1 MVTVVITTYKR
12 KLDIVER
19 AIRSV
24 VAQTYRDWELI
35 VVDDSPEDYEYRLE
49 IKKMVNRYAN
59 DYQVVYH
66 ANPKSSGACFSRNVG
81 LEMARGEFIAYLDD
95 DDEWVPSKLERQT
108 EAMNNADGHVALVY
122 CPYYSI
128 DEETGQKKAVKKP
141 MRSGMLYEYLLEV
154 GNIFGGMSMP
164 LMRTACVKDV
174 GGFDI
179 LMQSAQD
186 MDLWLRLAKKYPVIY
201 LDEPLVNYYIHG
213 GDQISTNPYKRIAG
227 LTRLNEKNRDY
238 LETHKK
244 AKWKREM
251 GLIRFYL
258 LAENNEKAFIKWK
271 ETACIWPGNI
281 LGNMKMLLTILL
293 FRFRS

>member
-108 EAMNNADGHVALVY
+108 EAMNSADGHVALVY

-186 MDLWLRLAKKYPVIY
+186 IDLWLRLAKKYPVIY

-244 AKWKREM
+244 VKWKREM
-251 GLIRFYL
+251 GLIEFYVQAGERKEAL
-258 LAENNEKAFIKWK
+258 KIWANTFRLCPARMKENLKELARIMINKK
-271 ETACIWPGNI
+271 
-281 LGNMKMLLTILL
+281 
-293 FRFRS
+293 

>member
-186 MDLWLRLAKKYPVIY
+186 IDLWLRLAKKYPVIY

-244 AKWKREM
+244 VKWKREM
-251 GLIRFYL
+251 GLIEFYVQAGERKEAL
-258 LAENNEKAFIKWK
+258 KIWANTLRLCPARMKENLKELARIMINKK
-271 ETACIWPGNI
+271 
-281 LGNMKMLLTILL
+281 
-293 FRFRS
+293 

>member
-186 MDLWLRLAKKYPVIY
+186 IDLWLRLAKKYPVIY

-251 GLIRFYL
+251 GLIEFYVQAGERKEAL
-258 LAENNEKAFIKWK
+258 KIWANTFRLCPARMKENLKELARIMINKK
-271 ETACIWPGNI
+271 
-281 LGNMKMLLTILL
+281 
-293 FRFRS
+293 

>member
-186 MDLWLRLAKKYPVIY
+186 IDLWLRLAKKYPVIY

-244 AKWKREM
+244 VKWKREM
-251 GLIRFYL
+251 GLIEFYVQAGERKEAL
-258 LAENNEKAFIKWK
+258 KIWANTFRLCPARMKENLKELARIMINKK
-271 ETACIWPGNI
+271 
-281 LGNMKMLLTILL
+281 
-293 FRFRS
+293 

>member
-251 GLIRFYL
+251 GLIEFYVQAGERKEAL
-258 LAENNEKAFIKWK
+258 KIWANTFRLCPARMKENLKELARIMINKK
-271 ETACIWPGNI
+271 
-281 LGNMKMLLTILL
+281 
-293 FRFRS
+293 

>member
-95 DDEWVPSKLERQT
+95 DDEWMPSKLERQT

-186 MDLWLRLAKKYPVIY
+186 IDLWLRLAKKYPVIY

-244 AKWKREM
+244 VKWKREM
-251 GLIRFYL
+251 GLIEFYVQAGERKEAL
-258 LAENNEKAFIKWK
+258 KIWANTFRLCPARMKENLKELARIMINKK
-271 ETACIWPGNI
+271 
-281 LGNMKMLLTILL
+281 
-293 FRFRS
+293 